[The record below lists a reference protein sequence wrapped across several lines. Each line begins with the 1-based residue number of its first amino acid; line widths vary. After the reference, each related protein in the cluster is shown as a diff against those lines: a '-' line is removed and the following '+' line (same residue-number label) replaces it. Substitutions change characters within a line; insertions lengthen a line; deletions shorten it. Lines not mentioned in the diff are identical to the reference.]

1 MKESIE
7 NVEIEYGNQT
17 SIDTRNTCSL
27 LDMLP
32 QSVVRHINA
41 EIQNKMIKEV
51 AEENGISKR
60 SAVRFRR
67 DVRTF
72 TEENC

>member
-1 MKESIE
+1 MKESIKK
-7 NVEIEYGNQT
+7 VEKEYGKQT
-17 SIDTRNTCSL
+17 SIDTRNTCAL
-27 LDMLP
+27 LDMLSE
-32 QSVVRHINA
+32 SVVRHINA

-72 TEENC
+72 TQQNC